1 MSLTLKKT
9 IVNVGYGIETLGN
22 ITLIAAMVFGSIAP
36 IVALIAYTQ
45 KNDRSK
51 HVSHRNYNFFMWF
64 ESPRACHYHPR
75 EHYAY
80 SKHSNANFYLKFIG
94 LSLIL
99 SMIGV
104 VLAIAL
110 QVYWV
115 GITVVA
121 LWASGLALSALGRG
135 LINIGLNWE
144 DRIEP
149 IINTSDAQ
157 EQTRVTPEAVSVD
170 NIDAPSFPEA
180 TPTQEAIPV
189 NGIDTPSDTEGR
201 WVPYHTPFIA
211 QCVGYCARP
220 K

>member
-9 IVNVGYGIETLGN
+9 IVDIGYGIETLGN

-45 KNDRSK
+45 KNDTSK
-51 HVSHRNYNFFMWF
+51 NVSHRNYNFFMWF
-64 ESPRACHYHPR
+64 ESPRSCHHQC

-80 SKHSNANFYLKFIG
+80 SEHSNTNFYLKFIG
-94 LSLIL
+94 ISLIL

-144 DRIEP
+144 DKIEP
-149 IINTSDAQ
+149 VLQTTTSQ
-157 EQTRVTPEAVSVD
+157 KQTTATPV
-170 NIDAPSFPEA
+170 PEA
-180 TPTQEAIPV
+180 TEIVQAEEVPTNV
-189 NGIDTPSDTEGR
+189 NIVDESVVTGR
-201 WVPYHTPFIA
+201 WVEYYTPFIA
-211 QCVGYCARP
+211 QYVGS
-220 K
+220 